1 MSAGLPVGFPPMSFS
16 GGPAM
21 SGADSHAGLSIP
33 VSTPLV
39 LDNSGWNVSI
49 HSDGGTQSATGST
62 DANAG
67 AGAASAL
74 TGSRNWMP
82 YILGGLALWLL
93 ARRS

>member
-1 MSAGLPVGFPPMSFS
+1 MSAGLPVGMMPVSVS
-16 GGPAM
+16 GGPSTAA
-21 SGADSHAGLSIP
+21 ADSHAGLSIP
-33 VSTPLV
+33 VSNPLV
-39 LDNSGWNVSI
+39 LDHSGWNVSI

-67 AGAASAL
+67 AGASSAL

-82 YILGGLALWLL
+82 YILGGLAIWLL

>member
-1 MSAGLPVGFPPMSFS
+1 MMPMSLSAS
-16 GGPAM
+16 GGPAN
-21 SGADSHAGLSIP
+21 SGSSSNAGLSIP

-39 LDNSGWNVSI
+39 IDHSGWNVSI
-49 HSDGGTQSATGST
+49 HSDGGTQSATGSA

-67 AGAASAL
+67 AGASSAL

-82 YILGGLALWLL
+82 YILGGLAIWLL